1 MASILIILASV
12 STLLLLAHQA
22 WSTSHEDPTAEAAMR
37 LRFEEFVSKY
47 RREYKDEKEKEMRYQ
62 IFKREATL
70 VDASNA
76 AGEPMAIN
84 NFSDKTLEE
93 FNSMFGHPSFY
104 DCLQEYLIDDYFSGD
119 VNKAR
124 VLLLE
129 ICVVFPMVLTVFL
142 IGACSRKSEL
152 RSS

>member
-1 MASILIILASV
+1 MALILIILASV

-22 WSTSHEDPTAEAAMR
+22 WSTRHEDPTAEAAMR

-70 VDASNA
+70 IDASNA
-76 AGEPMAIN
+76 AGKPREIN
-84 NFSDKTLEE
+84 KFSDMTNKE
-93 FNSMFGHPSFY
+93 FSSMFGHPSFY
-104 DCLQEYLIDDYFSGD
+104 DCLRESLEFFAGD

-142 IGACSRKSEL
+142 IGACSRN
-152 RSS
+152 